1 MSNNRGT
8 VEIWNNAAAPIS
20 EERPVVLY
28 THWGASTLMQ
38 DVMSA
43 IERRERWNDPAYL
56 SRIIFC
62 QMICGDLN
70 PLTSPNGYGILT
82 DNVGD
87 AVVEIVIDCDRQE
100 IIVKEINRDNER
112 YTFEEFAEL
121 GKDWKENRDG
131 LDRRLKDNDK
141 RKITRRNKKVKASS
155 IISSVGYR
163 GEE

>member
-8 VEIWNNAAAPIS
+8 VEIWNNAAAPKS

-38 DVMSA
+38 DVLSA

-62 QMICGDLN
+62 HMICGDLN
-70 PLTSPNGYGILT
+70 PLSSSTGYGILT

-87 AVVEIVIDCDRQE
+87 ASIEIVVDCDRQE
-100 IIVKEINRDNER
+100 IIVKEIDRDNET
-112 YTFEEFAEL
+112 YTFEEFAGL
-121 GKDWKENRDG
+121 CKDWKENRDG
-131 LDRRLKDNDK
+131 LDRRLKNNDK
-141 RKITRRNKKVKASS
+141 RKITRRSKKVEANSILSS
-155 IISSVGYR
+155 IGYR

>member
-1 MSNNRGT
+1 MGDRAT
-8 VEIWNNAAAPIS
+8 VEIWNNAAAPKS

-28 THWGASTLMQ
+28 THWGGSTLMQ

-62 QMICGDLN
+62 HMICGDLN
-70 PLTSPNGYGILT
+70 PLSSSTGYGILT

-87 AVVEIVIDCDRQE
+87 AIVEIVVDCDRQE
-100 IIVKEINRDNER
+100 IIVKEIDRDNET

-121 GKDWKENRDG
+121 GKDWEEKRDG
-131 LDRRLKDNDK
+131 YNRRLRDNDRRKIERRDK
-141 RKITRRNKKVKASS
+141 
-155 IISSVGYR
+155 
-163 GEE
+163 